1 MLCVHIYIFNRKIS
15 ATFDSEKQYS
25 VIQEAKDNMKKHLLC
40 LITTILIAA
49 SLNAQP
55 NYNYEK
61 LQREDLG
68 RGVVA
73 IRKDAST
80 VTVSWRYLSSDPMDT
95 GFNVYRNG
103 KKITP
108 EPVNA
113 GTFYDDS
120 YASPDA
126 AT

>member
-15 ATFDSEKQYS
+15 TTFDSEKQYS

-61 LQREDLG
+61 LQRENLG
-68 RGVVA
+68 RGVPSPYLGDTSRPTPW
-73 IRKDAST
+73 IPDST
-80 VTVSWRYLSSDPMDT
+80 YIVMAKR
-95 GFNVYRNG
+95 
-103 KKITP
+103 
-108 EPVNA
+108 
-113 GTFYDDS
+113 
-120 YASPDA
+120 
-126 AT
+126 

>member
-1 MLCVHIYIFNRKIS
+1 
-15 ATFDSEKQYS
+15 
-25 VIQEAKDNMKKHLLC
+25 
-40 LITTILIAA
+40 
-49 SLNAQP
+49 
-55 NYNYEK
+55 
-61 LQREDLG
+61 
-68 RGVVA
+68 
-73 IRKDAST
+73 
-80 VTVSWRYLSSDPMDT
+80 MDT

-126 AT
+126 ATYEVRPVVKGKETNRKNGRYTLPANAPTAISKYRCGSRQTESLLREIPTLFAQ

>member
-61 LQREDLG
+61 LQREASDVVWLLSARMRLPSPYLG
-68 RGVVA
+68 DTSRPTPWIPG
-73 IRKDAST
+73 ST
-80 VTVSWRYLSSDPMDT
+80 YIVMAKR
-95 GFNVYRNG
+95 
-103 KKITP
+103 
-108 EPVNA
+108 
-113 GTFYDDS
+113 
-120 YASPDA
+120 
-126 AT
+126 

>member
-73 IRKDAST
+73 IARMRLPSPYLGDTSRPTPWIPGST
-80 VTVSWRYLSSDPMDT
+80 YIVMAKR
-95 GFNVYRNG
+95 
-103 KKITP
+103 
-108 EPVNA
+108 
-113 GTFYDDS
+113 
-120 YASPDA
+120 
-126 AT
+126 